1 MGEYSKPVKDIID
14 QDKYYTNPG
23 PAVASDVLKRKP
35 TDSML
40 WHLHHKPYDLGG
52 DDHKEI

>member
-1 MGEYSKPVKDIID
+1 MGEYSKTVKDIID